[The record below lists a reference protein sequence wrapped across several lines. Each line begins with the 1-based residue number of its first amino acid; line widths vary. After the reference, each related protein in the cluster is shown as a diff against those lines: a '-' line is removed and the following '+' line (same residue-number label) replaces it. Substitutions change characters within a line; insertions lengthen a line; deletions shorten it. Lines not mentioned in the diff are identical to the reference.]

1 MTSLALRALVPADA
15 EIFAAWATDDIFA
28 THAGWRHATTPEEFV
43 PWWRNLIAQPD
54 TALIRL
60 AVVCNH
66 EIVGYV
72 DLHGEGSDS
81 RELGFVIGPSS
92 RWGRGLGT
100 RAARAGL
107 AYGFENLALES
118 IWAEAVEANTGS
130 VRILRR
136 LGMTYT
142 GEGAEET
149 FVGRPSRYAQ
159 YCVTRAAWLE
169 ETQRG
174 ESAPSPIQEGR
185 PVVATRRR
193 LIEWGRHSRH

>member
-15 EIFAAWATDDIFA
+15 ETFAAWATDGIFA

-43 PWWRNLIAQPD
+43 PWWRNLIAQRD

-60 AVVCNH
+60 AVACNQ

-130 VRILRR
+130 VRILQR

-149 FVGRPSRYAQ
+149 FVGRPSRYAH
-159 YCVTRAAWLE
+159 YRVTRAAWLE
-169 ETQRG
+169 GT
-174 ESAPSPIQEGR
+174 
-185 PVVATRRR
+185 
-193 LIEWGRHSRH
+193 